1 MEKWRVIFSN
11 RALKDWQLVSENK
24 YREKVIQLLNL
35 IEKDPFQEPPPLK
48 RLQGDMKGAYSRRIN
63 HQHRLVYRVDK
74 DKHIVNIIMMWLHYE

>member
-1 MEKWRVIFSN
+1 LEKWRVIFSN
-11 RALKDWQLVSENK
+11 RALKDWQLVSESK